1 MTDTTPAL
9 GARDVLRIPDF
20 RRLWLAQ
27 GISDIGDGLTLLTVL
42 LVNQLTGS
50 TLALAAVSIALA
62 IPPLTIG
69 LVAGRTPTASTG
81 SD

>member
-1 MTDTTPAL
+1 MTATPTAL
-9 GARDVLRIPDF
+9 GARDVLRMPDF

-27 GISDIGDGLTLLTVL
+27 GISDAGDGLTLLTVML

-62 IPPLTIG
+62 IPPLD
-69 LVAGRTPTASTG
+69 AG
-81 SD
+81 DE